1 MRLRRNQLTLTLV
14 ALVLG
19 LLVVVQIRSQNAGN
33 GLDNLSAQELT
44 VLVANLNTRNDELR
58 TEVASLQREAADLA
72 DKQSRG
78 EISLDQLTSDLAQ
91 IRAWAGVDAVT
102 GPGIRVTI
110 DGPIAAFAIDDLLN
124 ELRNAGAEALA
135 LGDVRI
141 VPGSA
146 VAGPI
151 GALSVEN
158 TALSSPIEVS
168 AIGNSE
174 SLTGSLTRAGGI
186 VAQLTAT
193 FPDVQITVIPVDKLD
208 LPASRRSLVPAHG
221 RPRL

>member
-135 LGDVRI
+135 LGHVRI